1 MIWNLTKQIVD
12 FFIKRFYH
20 IVELESTRIVLRIL
34 SMCLKSDALD
44 WHNDLSIKIRS
55 EMNSNLTIWKDELLR
70 EFRLNRFEF
79 MKKTKKMTFRF
90 DDKNLTLSQYLTR
103 KINLLHDAKII
114 DENII
119 VRYLWKDLE
128 S

>member
-1 MIWNLTKQIVD
+1 MIWDLTKQIVD

-20 IVELESTRIVLRIL
+20 IVELESTRIVLRVL
-34 SMCLKSDALD
+34 FMCLKNDALD
-44 WHNDLSIKIRS
+44 WHNDLSIKVRF
-55 EMNSNLTIWKDELLR
+55 EMNSNLTIWKDELFR

-90 DDKNLTLSQYLTR
+90 DDKNLTFNQYLTR
-103 KINLLHDAKII
+103 KTNLLHDAEII

-119 VRYLWKDLE
+119 VRYLWEDFE